1 MPELPEVET
10 TVRDLRFIVG
20 LSIINIKLHRNNIR
34 YPIPKKKIKL
44 TKNSKILSI
53 IRIGKYIVLN
63 LSIKYSIII
72 HTIDVNRDERNRK
85 LKIMTINIYNFKH

>member
-34 YPIPKKKIKL
+34 YPIPKKKI
-44 TKNSKILSI
+44 NYS
-53 IRIGKYIVLN
+53 YWQVY
-63 LSIKYSIII
+63 SIKS
-72 HTIDVNRDERNRK
+72 
-85 LKIMTINIYNFKH
+85 KH